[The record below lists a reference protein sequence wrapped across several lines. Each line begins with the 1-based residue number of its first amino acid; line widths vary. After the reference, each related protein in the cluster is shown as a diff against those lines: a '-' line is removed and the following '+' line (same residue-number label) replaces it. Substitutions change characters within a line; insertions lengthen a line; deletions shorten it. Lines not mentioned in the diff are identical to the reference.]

1 MGPTR
6 VKFDESDDEP
16 EQAPMRGGHDS
27 GSNSGGSD
35 GEASSSGRSDS
46 DSEGE
51 HELEQKL
58 SNIPLEV
65 LERLKADGRGPVGAA
80 ARAAAAAAKQQTR
93 QGTFKREHKYRP
105 QEVSSKRPVGRFRE
119 VIQVPKG

>member
-1 MGPTR
+1 
-6 VKFDESDDEP
+6 
-16 EQAPMRGGHDS
+16 MRRAHDS
-27 GSNSGGSD
+27 GDSSGDS
-35 GEASSSGRSDS
+35 EASSSGRSGSDS

-65 LERLKADGRGPVGAA
+65 LERLRADGRGPVGAA
-80 ARAAAAAAKQQTR
+80 ARAAAAAAKQQT
-93 QGTFKREHKYRP
+93 FKREHKYRP
-105 QEVSSKRPVGRFRE
+105 QEVSSKKPVGRFRE